1 MFGVDERSRRGS
13 LLNPIHGDK
22 ADWMH
27 VVAALTAEIDN
38 YQHQTIEYNNIQ
50 SKQSNINEYENCW
63 KRTRLRKNRYK
74 RAGGKYNA
82 ETKLENT
89 DYQIPKDMS
98 TVTAVFQNVLKF
110 RELLKLKKI
119 LSEQL
124 FDRLREQFRMI
135 DSDRSGYITRQ
146 KAFRI
151 NMLLAPH
158 VSLDEIHQDVNIL
171 FDYVDADYVSELQW
185 LRSWAN
191 SVIQQNYDL
200 QHVQEFIESFDY
212 MNENTDF
219 EAILSSDYV
228 SQIGLNVFSKMMK
241 WKLRAMSIAEIKQQ
255 QLIAQQE
262 MEKRKQE
269 EKEKRI
275 QRVTKKIFVW
285 K

>member
-1 MFGVDERSRRGS
+1 
-13 LLNPIHGDK
+13 
-22 ADWMH
+22 
-27 VVAALTAEIDN
+27 
-38 YQHQTIEYNNIQ
+38 
-50 SKQSNINEYENCW
+50 
-63 KRTRLRKNRYK
+63 
-74 RAGGKYNA
+74 
-82 ETKLENT
+82 
-89 DYQIPKDMS
+89 MS

-119 LSEQL
+119 LSEKL
-124 FDRLREQFRMI
+124 FDRLRKQFRMI
-135 DSDRSGYITRQ
+135 DSDRSGYITRE

-158 VSLDEIHQDVNIL
+158 VSFDEIHQDVNIL

-255 QLIAQQE
+255 QLIAQKE

-269 EKEKRI
+269 EKEKENEKRS
-275 QRVTKKIFVW
+275 QRATKKIFVW